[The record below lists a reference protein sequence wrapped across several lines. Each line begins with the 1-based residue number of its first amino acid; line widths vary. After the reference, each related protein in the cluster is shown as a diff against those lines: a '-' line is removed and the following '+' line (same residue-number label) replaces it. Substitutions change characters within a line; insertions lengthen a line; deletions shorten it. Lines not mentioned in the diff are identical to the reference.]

1 MLLSVHFFWV
11 VLTRAVVGFLDCLPR
26 SLPPPLDRMLGPAQ
40 NFRPAHNLTYTDK
53 ISISV
58 SVETLVPFLD
68 LDLVEFAS
76 CNPYQ
81 FKLRGREYKWVLK
94 SHGALF
100 A

>member
-1 MLLSVHFFWV
+1 MLHLE
-11 VLTRAVVGFLDCLPR
+11 
-26 SLPPPLDRMLGPAQ
+26 Q
-40 NFRPAHNLTYTDK
+40 NFRADHNLTYTDK

-100 A
+100 AL